1 MTVGSSKEKSQNVS
15 KNTRRRK
22 RKKEKI
28 LECLKSF
35 YRNQV
40 LFKWNLKP
48 YYLQA
53 SVIKKKF
60 YINFISK
67 GS

>member
-28 LECLKSF
+28 LEC
-35 YRNQV
+35 
-40 LFKWNLKP
+40 
-48 YYLQA
+48 
-53 SVIKKKF
+53 
-60 YINFISK
+60 
-67 GS
+67 